1 LSDARLWR
9 IIGAQEEAMTIKV
22 TPLTTHIGGRMTGID
37 VRRPLTAD
45 EVKAVDAGMDRH
57 AVLVLPGQDITDE
70 QQLAFTRNFGP
81 LEEGANS
88 GARNSELRLPTVF
101 ADVSNL
107 DKAGIMARDNK
118 RRMASLGNRLWHSD
132 ASFRAVPA
140 KYSILSG
147 RIVVTDGGNT
157 EFADM
162 RAAYDALDTK
172 TKVEIE
178 DLVCEHSLIY
188 SRGQLGFTEFLPD
201 ERVSMKP
208 VRQRLVRTHP
218 VTHAKSLFLAA
229 HIGTIVGWPRPEA
242 MAFIRDLME
251 HATQAEFVYVHHW
264 TRNDLVMW
272 DNRTTMHRVRR
283 YDDLNTVRDLRRTT
297 TKSDGPTAEQ
307 EAA

>member
-1 LSDARLWR
+1 
-9 IIGAQEEAMTIKV
+9 MTIEV
-22 TPLTTHIGGRMTGID
+22 TPLTRHIGGRMTGID
-37 VRRPLTAD
+37 ARQPLTPD
-45 EVKAVDAGMDRH
+45 EVAAVERAMDRH
-57 AVLVLPGQDITDE
+57 AVLVLPGQDITDA

-88 GARNSELRLPTVF
+88 GARDAELRLPVVF

-107 DKAGIMARDNK
+107 DKQGRIASRDNK
-118 RRMASLGNRLWHSD
+118 KRMAALGNRLWHSD
-132 ASFRAVPA
+132 ASFRAVPSR
-140 KYSILSG
+140 YSILSG
-147 RIVVTDGGNT
+147 RVVTTDGGNT

-162 RAAYDALDTK
+162 RAAYDALDAATK
-172 TKVEIE
+172 AEIE

-201 ERVSMKP
+201 ERVAMAP

-218 VTHAKSLFLAA
+218 VTGRKSLFLAA
-229 HIGTIVGWPRPEA
+229 HIGAIVGWPRPEA

-251 HATQAEFVYVHHW
+251 HATSPEFVYVHRW
-264 TRNDLVMW
+264 TQHDLVIW

-283 YDDLNTVRDLRRTT
+283 FDDLRVVRDMRRTT
-297 TKSDGPTAEQ
+297 TRSDGPTAEQ